1 MIPADPTRATFW
13 SFIRSSFGRG
23 VVIIVPVV
31 ITIWVL
37 NIVFLAVDGIASPLF
52 EVLLGQHIP
61 GIGFVSMLVLIL
73 ILGAISRNLI
83 GRSIMG
89 FLETVITRLPLAR
102 TIYSAVRDMMKSF
115 SKAGEGKSFRDVV
128 IIEYPRKGVATIGFA
143 TNNFTMSDSELPAD
157 MVSVYLPNPPNPT
170 SGFLVLVPRES
181 VKVLDM
187 SIEEGLKLVL
197 SGGIVTTGNLTI
209 RGDRGKD

>member
-1 MIPADPTRATFW
+1 
-13 SFIRSSFGRG
+13 